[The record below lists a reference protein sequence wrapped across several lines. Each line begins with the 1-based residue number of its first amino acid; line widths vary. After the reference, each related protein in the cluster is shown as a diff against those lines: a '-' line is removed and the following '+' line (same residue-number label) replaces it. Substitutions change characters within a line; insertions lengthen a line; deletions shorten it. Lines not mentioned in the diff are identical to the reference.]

1 MDYRVKP
8 IGKICAATG
17 EPLEPNAT
25 VQSVLVERDGETVRL
40 DYSEEGWDGPPEGTI
55 GQWRAVVPP
64 PADDKPK
71 PLDVET
77 LLEHFQQLLE
87 DANPA
92 QAQMCYVMALLLL
105 QKRRLS
111 LDGSR
116 LDGDIAYLELS
127 GSRGEGPFEVRDQQL
142 SADEITAL
150 QAHLT
155 EQLKTA
161 A

>member
-17 EPLEPNAT
+17 EPLLPGT
-25 VQSVLVERDGETVRL
+25 VVHSVLVEREGETVRL
-40 DYSEEGWDGPPEGTI
+40 DYSEEGWDGPPAGTI
-55 GQWRAVVPP
+55 GQWRAVVPQ

-77 LLEHFQQLLE
+77 LLDSFQQLLE

-92 QAQMCYVMALLLL
+92 QEQMCYVMALLLL

-142 SADEITAL
+142 TADEITAL